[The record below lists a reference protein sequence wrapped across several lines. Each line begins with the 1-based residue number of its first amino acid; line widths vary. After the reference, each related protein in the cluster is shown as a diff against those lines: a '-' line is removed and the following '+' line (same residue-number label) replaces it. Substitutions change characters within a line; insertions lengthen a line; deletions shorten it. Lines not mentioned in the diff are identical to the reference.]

1 MLPCCR
7 PGRLDACPLC
17 QLPSGTQLGELPAGL
32 CLQVQREAEMS
43 SMERA
48 GKQVQKERA
57 ALARLPEV
65 AQGHALQVGRP
76 EQERLGWVAQQ
87 GRHPLQSPAALHC
100 GILLVHR
107 SSHAC

>member
-1 MLPCCR
+1 
-7 PGRLDACPLC
+7 
-17 QLPSGTQLGELPAGL
+17 
-32 CLQVQREAEMS
+32 MS